1 VGLIARWEKRN
12 PQALENYNPAN
23 LNKAVL
29 FDLYQR
35 YGGRVVHEHLDH
47 LTISLGFLAGTREDP
62 ATLDDWARCGIETA
76 ENIRD
81 LFVPHFYL
89 GCEADDALTATAFNT
104 KLHPFGARLWAIFS
118 SDIGH
123 WDVPDMTE
131 VLAEAEALVEKEV
144 MTDADFRD
152 FVFTTPVAL
161 WTGMNPDFFQGTV
174 GEQEVDHLLA
184 VRVK

>member
-1 VGLIARWEKRN
+1 MRRPARQSVKPCSCGGVTRRFPTLQRAFLEGGVGWAADLYVGLIARWEKRN

-35 YGGRVVHEHLDH
+35 YGGRVVHEH
-47 LTISLGFLAGTREDP
+47 
-62 ATLDDWARCGIETA
+62 
-76 ENIRD
+76 
-81 LFVPHFYL
+81 
-89 GCEADDALTATAFNT
+89 DALTATVFNT
-104 KLHPFGARLWAIFS
+104 KLHPFGARLRAIFS

-131 VLAEAEALVEKEV
+131 VLAEAYALVEEEV
-144 MTDADFRD
+144 MTDAAFCD

-161 WTGMNPDFFQGTV
+161 WTGMNPDFFKGIV
-174 GEQEVDHLLA
+174 VEQEVDHLLA